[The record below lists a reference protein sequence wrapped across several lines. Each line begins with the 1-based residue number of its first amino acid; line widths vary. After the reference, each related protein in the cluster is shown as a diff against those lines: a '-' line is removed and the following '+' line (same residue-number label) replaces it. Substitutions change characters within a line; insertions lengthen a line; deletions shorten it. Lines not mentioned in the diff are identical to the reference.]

1 MDEQDPLTLS
11 KRERQLMDIVYRLGE
26 ATALQVLAELA
37 DPPSRTT
44 VRTLLR
50 ILEGKGHLTHRVADK
65 EYVYRPARAKAGVA
79 RTALRGLLATFFGGS
94 LERAVAAHLADP
106 DAELPPGE
114 RERLMALVE
123 RAKRSKGA

>member
-1 MDEQDPLTLS
+1 VSIDPLTLS
-11 KRERQLMDIVYRLGE
+11 KRERQIMDIVYRLGE
-26 ATALQVLAELA
+26 ATALQVLGELA

-50 ILEGKGHLTHRVADK
+50 ILEDKGHLTHRSVDK
-65 EYVYRPARAKAGVA
+65 EYVFRPYKSKAGVG
-79 RTALRGLLATFFGGS
+79 RSALRGLLATFFGGS

-106 DAELPPGE
+106 EAQLPPEE
-114 RERLMALVE
+114 RRRLTALIE